1 MLDSKQKETSMEI
14 TRTTDDEQTTLWNGL
29 AGHAWVALQEVLDQM
44 FKPLEDLLVDA
55 VFAGSGRR
63 VLDVGYGT
71 GSTTRAVARRLGAT
85 GRCIGIDISDPMI
98 TAARA
103 RAARESTPASFLR
116 ANAQTH
122 AFAPA
127 RFDMIMSRF
136 GVIFFKRS

>member
-14 TRTTDDEQTTLWNGL
+14 THTTDDEQTTLWHGF

-44 FKPLEDLLVDA
+44 FKPFEDLLVDA

-71 GSTTRAVARRLGAT
+71 GSTTLAVVRLLGAT
-85 GRCIGIDISDPMI
+85 GRCIGIDVSEPMI
-98 TAARA
+98 TAVQAH
-103 RAARESTPASFLR
+103 AARESMPASFLR
-116 ANAQTH
+116 ANAPTH

-127 RFDMIMSRF
+127 RFD
-136 GVIFFKRS
+136 